1 MRLLLYKHK
10 SVMKRILFM
19 IILGLGGLMPVNR
32 TLAQRAVDLF
42 QAYSWEQ
49 ASLQAARENKLVLV
63 EVGPIDPKV
72 ERGIQTKPDLVN
84 YLQRNVIAIRLNAND
99 TKNSGF
105 QTHLLMYEP
114 PLFAFF
120 MPYGDLLEMIKPEE
134 VLQDPSALRET
145 LEKAKERAAVKKRNS
160 RSVRFEDLP
169 FEEALAK
176 AEEAEQPVCIYFT
189 ADRCQACLLL
199 EKNVLNLDEVADYY
213 NDHFVNLRVNTS
225 RTQELARRYGIKQC
239 PAFLFLNAKGKVIYQ
254 DEGAETKE
262 QLLDNAAL
270 ALKKA
275 GGISFQ
281 ELSDEEARAKVQQEN
296 KPVFIDYYIPGGA
309 HKEMLRTVF
318 ADPEVAALFEQQF
331 VNVARE
337 SGQAVLVFTD
347 AGGNE
352 LHRVRNIMSP
362 EDLLQEARMVLEGKG
377 LAGMEKEFRQGSRRP
392 EFLKSY
398 MAMLGRAD
406 RYREAGEIAA
416 VYFSALP
423 SDCLREA
430 EYWDIFDRYYM
441 LADTDLFQY
450 VLTHRKELY
459 DLYGEDKVR
468 KKIAAVW
475 IAGAENFVQD
485 GVFDEAGFKA
495 YTKRLKKEKVEEWRQ
510 IVRNA
515 RMHAAECTG
524 DWRTFVDLAEEKWY
538 EEKIPDAE
546 LYSWGVKIN
555 ENCPDEAI
563 RYKAAHWFVQAAQE
577 MERKERVTGKVSMSS
592 YKGFFEKLADDLVGK
607 K

>member
-105 QTHLLMYEP
+105 QTRLLMYEP

-281 ELSDEEARAKVQQEN
+281 ELSDEEARAKAQQEN

-318 ADPEVAALFEQQF
+318 ADPEVAD
-331 VNVARE
+331 R
-337 SGQAVLVFTD
+337 
-347 AGGNE
+347 
-352 LHRVRNIMSP
+352 
-362 EDLLQEARMVLEGKG
+362 
-377 LAGMEKEFRQGSRRP
+377 
-392 EFLKSY
+392 KS
-398 MAMLGRAD
+398 
-406 RYREAGEIAA
+406 
-416 VYFSALP
+416 V
-423 SDCLREA
+423 
-430 EYWDIFDRYYM
+430 
-441 LADTDLFQY
+441 
-450 VLTHRKELY
+450 V
-459 DLYGEDKVR
+459 
-468 KKIAAVW
+468 
-475 IAGAENFVQD
+475 
-485 GVFDEAGFKA
+485 
-495 YTKRLKKEKVEEWRQ
+495 
-510 IVRNA
+510 
-515 RMHAAECTG
+515 
-524 DWRTFVDLAEEKWY
+524 
-538 EEKIPDAE
+538 
-546 LYSWGVKIN
+546 
-555 ENCPDEAI
+555 
-563 RYKAAHWFVQAAQE
+563 
-577 MERKERVTGKVSMSS
+577 
-592 YKGFFEKLADDLVGK
+592 
-607 K
+607 

>member
-1 MRLLLYKHK
+1 MLLDYSLIAEVFIYYLQNGVPIIYAIVAVAVFDFYYLYTHNLEQKQ
-10 SVMKRILFM
+10 RILHKFGMSLIVSVAIGFYEAAANVFLTGMLLIMIVDCFGANRMQIRKFKQFFM
-19 IILGLGGLMPVNR
+19 SLFLIGRILVYAILERSLITRACMAVFGIEPYSYRSAGSMLRILKYPGRILTIIRQILRDYVFVGLAYYPIGLFVAASILFVIIIL
-32 TLAQRAVDLF
+32 A
-42 QAYSWEQ
+42 
-49 ASLQAARENKLVLV
+49 
-63 EVGPIDPKV
+63 
-72 ERGIQTKPDLVN
+72 
-84 YLQRNVIAIRLNAND
+84 
-99 TKNSGF
+99 
-105 QTHLLMYEP
+105 
-114 PLFAFF
+114 
-120 MPYGDLLEMIKPEE
+120 
-134 VLQDPSALRET
+134 
-145 LEKAKERAAVKKRNS
+145 AAVKKRNS

-281 ELSDEEARAKVQQEN
+281 ELSDEEARAKAQQEN

-416 VYFSALP
+416 LYLRIVSGKLNIGIFSTAIICLP
-423 SDCLREA
+423 
-430 EYWDIFDRYYM
+430 I
-441 LADTDLFQY
+441 Q
-450 VLTHRKELY
+450 
-459 DLYGEDKVR
+459 
-468 KKIAAVW
+468 
-475 IAGAENFVQD
+475 
-485 GVFDEAGFKA
+485 
-495 YTKRLKKEKVEEWRQ
+495 
-510 IVRNA
+510 
-515 RMHAAECTG
+515 
-524 DWRTFVDLAEEKWY
+524 TFFNMY
-538 EEKIPDAE
+538 
-546 LYSWGVKIN
+546 
-555 ENCPDEAI
+555 
-563 RYKAAHWFVQAAQE
+563 
-577 MERKERVTGKVSMSS
+577 
-592 YKGFFEKLADDLVGK
+592 
-607 K
+607 